1 MDSPSILPATPL
13 STHAAPSEA
22 RITLAHG
29 SGGKAMA
36 DLIQDVFLAGFRHPC
51 LALLNDQAVVTL
63 PPDLGQGHRLALTT
77 DSYVVSPLFFAGGD
91 IGALAVN
98 GTVNDLAV
106 GGARPLY
113 LTCGFILEEGLPL
126 TILRRVVER
135 MAATAAAAGVEIVAG
150 DTKVVP
156 RGSADQLFIN
166 TAGVGL
172 VPPGL
177 DLSPQAIQPGDRIL
191 VNGYLGDHGAAI
203 TVARADLVLESQ
215 IESDCQPLH
224 SLVQAILSV
233 CPQVRAMRDAT
244 RGGLATVL
252 NEFALSAGLGIA
264 LEEDCI
270 PVRPTV
276 RGLCELLGLDP
287 LYLANEGKLVV
298 VVPADQAEAV
308 LAAMVAHPAGRH
320 SQIIG
325 STIPQPPGLVLL
337 RTAFGSDR
345 IVDRLV
351 GDQLPRIC

>member
-1 MDSPSILPATPL
+1 MDSPSIHPVLPPL
-13 STHAAPSEA
+13 RTDSDTSA

-36 DLIQDVFLAGFRHPC
+36 DLIRDVFLAGFQHPC
-51 LALLNDQAVVTL
+51 LAHLNDQAVVPF
-63 PPDLGQGHRLALTT
+63 PPLGETGDRLALTT
-77 DSYVVSPLFFAGGD
+77 DSFVVSPLFFAGGD

-126 TILRRVVER
+126 TTLRRVVDS
-135 MAATAAAAGVEIVAG
+135 MAAAAAIAGVEIVAG

-156 RGSADQLFIN
+156 QGSADQLFIN

-177 DLSPQAIQPGDRIL
+177 NLSPQAIQPGDVIL

-203 TVARADLVLESQ
+203 TIARTDLVLASQ
-215 IESDCQPLH
+215 IASDCQPLN
-224 SLVQAILSV
+224 SLVQAILAV

-252 NEFALSAGLGIA
+252 NEFALSADLGIV
-264 LEEDCI
+264 LEEACL
-270 PVRPTV
+270 PVRPQV

-298 VVPADQAEAV
+298 VVPASQGEAV
-308 LAAMVAHPAGRH
+308 LAAMVAHPAGRD

-325 STIPQPPGLVLL
+325 TTTSQSAGLVVLK
-337 RTAFGSDR
+337 TTFGSDR

>member
-1 MDSPSILPATPL
+1 MDSASAHPVSPPSSPGSAV
-13 STHAAPSEA
+13 A

-36 DLIQDVFLAGFRHPC
+36 DLIQGVFLAGFQHPC
-51 LALLNDQAVVTL
+51 LAHLNDQAVVPL
-63 PPDLGQGHRLALTT
+63 PEGAGQRLALTT

-91 IGALAVN
+91 IGSLAVN

-126 TILRRVVER
+126 TTLRRVVDSMA
-135 MAATAAAAGVEIVAG
+135 MAAAIAGVDIVAG

-156 RGSADQLFIN
+156 RGSADKLFIN
-166 TAGVGL
+166 TTGVGL
-172 VPPGL
+172 VPPGVN
-177 DLSPQAIQPGDRIL
+177 LSPQAIQPGDVIL
-191 VNGYLGDHGAAI
+191 INGYLGDHGAAI

-215 IESDCQPLH
+215 IESDCQPLN
-224 SLVQAILSV
+224 SLVQAILVACSE
-233 CPQVRAMRDAT
+233 VRAMRDAT
-244 RGGLATVL
+244 RGGVATVL
-252 NEFALSAGLGIA
+252 NEFALSAGLGIL
-264 LEEDCI
+264 LEEAWL
-270 PVRPTV
+270 PVRPAV

-298 VVPADQAEAV
+298 VVPASQADTV
-308 LAAMVAHPAGRH
+308 LAAMVAHPAGRD

-325 STIPQPPGLVLL
+325 RTIPQPAGLVQLK
-337 RTAFGSDR
+337 TAFGSDR